1 MSVNKIPK
9 PKNHDMPYIPHHNF
23 FQNDQVRLLHH
34 PLHSYCKGW
43 NFQGGFEV
51 PLHNLNHHFASAF
64 SWRVA
69 RSLSAPFLIVF
80 HVFFWHVRR
89 RNNHNHQPH
98 PHWHHPCYHH
108 ANYHHHH
115 PVWPQ
120 LLPIIIL
127 IFIILSTKKTHHNLI
142 TEVRLASNS
151 IAGTSVIWPMWL
163 L

>member
-1 MSVNKIPK
+1 
-9 PKNHDMPYIPHHNF
+9 MPYPIIIRFKMPRCAYCTTNYTVIAKAETFKEDLRCHYIILITIL
-23 FQNDQVRLLHH
+23 RLL
-34 PLHSYCKGW
+34 L
-43 NFQGGFEV
+43 
-51 PLHNLNHHFASAF
+51 
-64 SWRVA
+64 VA
-69 RSLSAPFLIVF
+69 RSLPAPFLIVF

-98 PHWHHPCYHH
+98 PHWHHPCHHH

-120 LLPIIIL
+120 LPIIIL

-163 L
+163 LQRRYAIHPLPLLN

>member
-1 MSVNKIPK
+1 MWCLSC
-9 PKNHDMPYIPHHNF
+9 MPYIAHHNL
-23 FQNDQVRLLHH
+23 FQNAQVRLLHH
-34 PLHSYCKGW
+34 ALHSYCKGW

-51 PLHNLNHHFASAF
+51 PLDNLNHHFASAF
-64 SWRVA
+64 SWWVA
-69 RSLSAPFLIVF
+69 WSLSAPFLIVF

-98 PHWHHPCYHH
+98 PHWHHPCHNH

-120 LLPIIIL
+120 LPIIIL